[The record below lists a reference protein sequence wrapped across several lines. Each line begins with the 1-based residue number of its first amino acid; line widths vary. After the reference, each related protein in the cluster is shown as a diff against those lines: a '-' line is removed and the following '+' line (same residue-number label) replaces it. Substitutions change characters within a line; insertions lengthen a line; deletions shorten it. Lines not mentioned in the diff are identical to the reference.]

1 MLFSLFINNL
11 CHDLNSSGL
20 GIDLGPINISSIFFA
35 DDIVLISRTQKGIQ
49 TLMNL
54 TRTFFKNHK
63 LGISEKKSKVINYN
77 ASTDKITF
85 HGASTSPITLD
96 QVLSYKYLGVPI
108 SCAPYNMFKD
118 FNDQV
123 KKRAKCY
130 LASILSLVKSGPDRA
145 ELAYVLWTC
154 CGLPSIL
161 YGTEVM
167 PLTQSTISEVEK
179 CQSQVGKFILQ
190 LPRSSA
196 SVSANIDAGLKP
208 VWAVIADRVLVY
220 ASTTMRKPASYW
232 PRIALNDNLGRGYAS
247 PYTRYLLKWK
257 EETDHPSLLSIKP
270 IKKAVTRAAIARVL
284 LDQKHHNKSTFAMNT
299 PEYCTKARWFKPKGW
314 VTDSCRTRVI
324 SVFRACNASL
334 GNRMPTK
341 DGRFFALC
349 PLCSSKGIDAL
360 NNEVICTPDNMSF
373 KILYILG
380 PHAD

>member
-123 KKRAKCY
+123 KK
-130 LASILSLVKSGPDRA
+130 
-145 ELAYVLWTC
+145 
-154 CGLPSIL
+154 GLN
-161 YGTEVM
+161 V
-167 PLTQSTISEVEK
+167 
-179 CQSQVGKFILQ
+179 ILQ
-190 LPRSSA
+190 
-196 SVSANIDAGLKP
+196 VS
-208 VWAVIADRVLVY
+208 
-220 ASTTMRKPASYW
+220 
-232 PRIALNDNLGRGYAS
+232 
-247 PYTRYLLKWK
+247 
-257 EETDHPSLLSIKP
+257 
-270 IKKAVTRAAIARVL
+270 
-284 LDQKHHNKSTFAMNT
+284 
-299 PEYCTKARWFKPKGW
+299 
-314 VTDSCRTRVI
+314 
-324 SVFRACNASL
+324 
-334 GNRMPTK
+334 
-341 DGRFFALC
+341 C
-349 PLCSSKGIDAL
+349 PLSSLAL
-360 NNEVICTPDNMSF
+360 TGLSWPMSC
-373 KILYILG
+373 G
-380 PHAD
+380 PAVGCHQFCMAQK